1 MVVSSNGL
9 AFVCAFPVHATRRLN
24 RLSQIWK
31 SLSSTCLSLF
41 PFPTPVVVH
50 YDHILSF
57 TFLYLFRVPCSLWEQ
72 QASFHS
78 PPSQGHSS
86 HPLQRNKSDRSSDRY
101 SHRSRRKA
109 DPTHISYSQG
119 RSTDY
124 PVKSSS
130 SGYFSSD
137 MPGRMSAS
145 NSLQWKGSA
154 DTRIGNGIGDELGGK
169 KEHRMRNRVPDSASE
184 FSFNSDAPLLRKS
197 SVASVDRHSYSES
210 SQSSYSGSMNLND
223 PGYAGPVHTRSRSYH
238 QGSPVPLLLDT
249 GTPASSQSDMSDGQ
263 MRPPR

>member
-1 MVVSSNGL
+1 MTNLEEYSPL
-9 AFVCAFPVHATRRLN
+9 
-24 RLSQIWK
+24 
-31 SLSSTCLSLF
+31 
-41 PFPTPVVVH
+41 PTPDPKVGYCNMCFV
-50 YDHILSF
+50 F
-57 TFLYLFRVPCSLWEQ
+57 TFLHLFRVPSLWEQ
-72 QASFHS
+72 PGLFHS
-78 PPSQGHSS
+78 SPSQGHGG

-101 SHRSRRKA
+101 SHRSHGRA
-109 DPTHISYSQG
+109 EPTQGSCYHPQG

-154 DTRIGNGIGDELGGK
+154 DTRIGNGIGSELGGK
-169 KEHRMRNRVPDSASE
+169 KDHWMRKRAPDSASE
-184 FSFNSDAPLLRKS
+184 LSFNSDAPLLRKS

-210 SQSSYSGSMNLND
+210 SQSSYAGSMNLND
-223 PGYAGPVHTRSRSYH
+223 QGYAGPVHTRSRSYH
-238 QGSPVPLLLDT
+238 QASPVPLLLDT
-249 GTPASSQSDMSDGQ
+249 GTPASSQSDVSDGQ